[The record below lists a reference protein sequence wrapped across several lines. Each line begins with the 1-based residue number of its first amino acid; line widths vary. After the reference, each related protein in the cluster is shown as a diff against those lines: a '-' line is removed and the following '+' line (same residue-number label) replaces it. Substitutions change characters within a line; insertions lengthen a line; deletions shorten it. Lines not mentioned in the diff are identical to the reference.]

1 MKVILYNTSKNYP
14 KSMFFKISIK
24 KNHTCYTL
32 IKLSKKYCTN
42 FLILRCC
49 LVRFTPQRFRPRQK
63 LEREETFHRTCQK
76 VKEAW
81 NYIEFFYGIIFFSFG
96 LHTLGYVIQ
105 KRILVGNGCV
115 PPLLGCEHFHLLIKQ

>member
-81 NYIEFFYGIIFFSFG
+81 NYIEFFYGIIFSPPILDLFG
-96 LHTLGYVIQ
+96 GNIQ
-105 KRILVGNGCV
+105 KYLCV
-115 PPLLGCEHFHLLIKQ
+115 CFSYLHKMHFLLFNAF